1 MDQGL
6 VAGLEDVVAEG
17 GGDARARR
25 RLGCWCRVSSSRA
38 LRAGV
43 ARRRTMV
50 LPLLG
55 NVVQLWDAVDVGI
68 EVQDVLAVVALAGLD
83 EVEVVFLEFANLDDM
98 VL

>member
-1 MDQGL
+1 
-6 VAGLEDVVAEG
+6 
-17 GGDARARR
+17 
-25 RLGCWCRVSSSRA
+25 
-38 LRAGV
+38 
-43 ARRRTMV
+43 MV